1 MTFQKIKE
9 VVVDEQKR
17 MTSKQLTKLTI
28 QLALAM
34 IGIVLSLGLT
44 VYSILGFSFTLLVIV
59 GAMVTYMIIFDLFV
73 QDLKAA
79 KNIIIFGKLWWIYYI
94 LTVIIFLVLKT
105 FRFI

>member
-9 VVVDEQKR
+9 IVVIEQKR
-17 MTSKQLTKLTI
+17 MTSKELIKLTI

-34 IGIVLSLGLT
+34 LGIVLALGLA
-44 VYSILGFSFTLLVIV
+44 VYSILGFSFTLFIII
-59 GAMVTYMIIFDLFV
+59 GALLTFIILFDLFV

-79 KNIIIFGKLWWIYYI
+79 KHIITFGKLWWIYYI
-94 LTVIIFLVLKT
+94 LTVIVFLVLKT